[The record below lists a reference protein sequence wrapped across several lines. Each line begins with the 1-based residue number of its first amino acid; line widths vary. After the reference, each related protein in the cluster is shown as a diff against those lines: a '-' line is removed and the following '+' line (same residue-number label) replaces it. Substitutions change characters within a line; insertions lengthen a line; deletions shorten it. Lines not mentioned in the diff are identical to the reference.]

1 MAYEKSLYFL
11 DKLRYLYRTFFLVK
25 RTFFK
30 LGHYLTVLFHQMS
43 KRYENGFIDTKNGF
57 LGLDLTFRQ
66 SGLYLSSRMAINNQF
81 ERGCATKYKYVRD
94 V

>member
-30 LGHYLTVLFHQMS
+30 LGHYPVYSTVLMLRLSLNFGKFDKPDAYRGRIQ
-43 KRYENGFIDTKNGF
+43 KTGDRVQNTEFAK
-57 LGLDLTFRQ
+57 FRP
-66 SGLYLSSRMAINNQF
+66 LI
-81 ERGCATKYKYVRD
+81 
-94 V
+94 